1 MPPCPRCLPDPLFP
15 RKCSTPGP
23 HSSSPETILSKGRYA
38 ELLAGNRPFTLPLLT
53 FNLILC
59 HHLTLAFP
67 PHRYSKTILSKSR
80 YAELLA
86 DDRPFALLTPR
97 LHTSSPP
104 HGKSPSTLLLAPTC
118 TLPLHRYSKT
128 ILSKGRY
135 AELLADNRP
144 FTDEELELF
153 DRAAEHAYESFR
165 NKAAESRGMSV
176 ETMQE
181 VAQVRYPTGVGA
193 GGWKKEG
200 KLL

>member
-1 MPPCPRCLPDPLFP
+1 MQ
-15 RKCSTPGP
+15 
-23 HSSSPETILSKGRYA
+23 
-38 ELLAGNRPFTLPLLT
+38 
-53 FNLILC
+53 
-59 HHLTLAFP
+59 
-67 PHRYSKTILSKSR
+67 
-80 YAELLA
+80 
-86 DDRPFALLTPR
+86 
-97 LHTSSPP
+97 TSLP
-104 HGKSPSTLLLAPTC
+104 HGKGPSTLPVPSYL

-181 VAQVRYPTGVGA
+181 VAQVRYTTGVCG
-193 GGWKKEG
+193 GGWKGRASYCDERRPRAVA
-200 KLL
+200 